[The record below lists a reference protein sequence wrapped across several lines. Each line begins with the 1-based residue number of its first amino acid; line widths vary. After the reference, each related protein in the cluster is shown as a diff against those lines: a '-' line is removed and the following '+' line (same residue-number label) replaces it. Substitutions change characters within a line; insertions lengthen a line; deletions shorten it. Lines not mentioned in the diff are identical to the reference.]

1 MKRPL
6 PVSEYL
12 CPEIKKEASEDEN
25 IPERDLKPVPG
36 RSHMVANHMGIHSWI
51 ILQGG
56 KKKKIK
62 INRP

>member
-1 MKRPL
+1 MLCLVKRPL

-36 RSHMVANHMGIHSWI
+36 RSRTTTIT
-51 ILQGG
+51 
-56 KKKKIK
+56 
-62 INRP
+62 RPSH